1 VGTTRNV
8 TSLRPAL
15 RPGAVVPG
23 AVRVLGDED
32 YAALRAVVDAE
43 PLVNAVFAA
52 RLDAV
57 RTLEPRRLGGTV
69 LALHA
74 EGRIQAA
81 VFAGGTLLP
90 LGGSREA
97 CVRLASALAR
107 QSRICSSIVGA
118 RSAVAAMETVLL
130 REWGEARAIRPS
142 QPLLIATRDIRGSL
156 PTAHPGL
163 RCAAPT
169 EFAQYLTASIAM
181 FEEEL
186 GASPLT
192 RGGAVAYR
200 RRVRELMDAGRAFTV
215 TDADG
220 EVVFKADL
228 GAVTAQ
234 TCQVQGVWVRA
245 DHRGRGL
252 ATAALAGV
260 LRHAL
265 TLAPSVSL
273 YVNDFNLPARR
284 LYARLGMRQVE
295 ELRTVLF

>member
-1 VGTTRNV
+1 
-8 TSLRPAL
+8 
-15 RPGAVVPG
+15 
-23 AVRVLGDED
+23 VRVLGDDD
-32 YAALRAVVDAE
+32 YVTLRAVVDAY

-52 RLDAV
+52 RLDVV
-57 RTLEPRRLGGTV
+57 RSLEPRRLGGAV
-69 LALHA
+69 LALH
-74 EGRIQAA
+74 EDGCLQGA

-90 LGGSREA
+90 LGGSQDA
-97 CVRLASALAR
+97 YVRLARAVAR
-107 QSRICSSIVGA
+107 QTRSCSSIVGA
-118 RSAVAAMETVLL
+118 RSAVEAMEQVLL
-130 REWGEARAIRPS
+130 CEWGAARAVRPS
-142 QPLLIATRDIRGSL
+142 QPLLVATRDLRGSL

-163 RCAAPT
+163 RCAAPG
-169 EFAQYLTASIAM
+169 EFEPYLAASIAM

-186 GASPLT
+186 GTSPLT

-200 RRVRELMDAGRAFTV
+200 RRVRDLIDTGRAFTV
-215 TDADG
+215 TDAAG

-228 GAVTAQ
+228 GAVTEQ
-234 TCQVQGVWVRA
+234 TCQVQGVWVRP
-245 DHRGRGL
+245 DHRGRRL

-284 LYARLGMRQVE
+284 LYARLGMRQVD

>member
-1 VGTTRNV
+1 
-8 TSLRPAL
+8 
-15 RPGAVVPG
+15 
-23 AVRVLGDED
+23 VRVLTDDD
-32 YAALRAVVDAE
+32 YPALRAVVDAQ

-57 RTLEPRRLGGTV
+57 HSLEPRRLGGSV
-69 LALHA
+69 LAVHA
-74 EGRIQAA
+74 DGQLDGA
-81 VFAGGTLLP
+81 VFAGGTILP

-97 CVRLASALAR
+97 CVRLASAAAR
-107 QSRICSSIVGA
+107 QNRVCTSIVGA
-118 RSAVAAMETVLL
+118 RSAVAAMEPVLL
-130 REWGEARAIRPS
+130 REWGAARAIRAS
-142 QPLLIATRDIRGSL
+142 QPLLVATRDIRTLL
-156 PTAHPGL
+156 PTGHPGL

-186 GASPLT
+186 GTSPLT

-200 RRVRELMDAGRAFTV
+200 RRVKELLDAGRAFTV
-215 TDADG
+215 TDTDG

-260 LRHAL
+260 LRHGL

-273 YVNDFNLPARR
+273 YVNDFNVPARR